1 MSPYETI
8 KAKYE
13 ASEHD
18 LSWEFWMENH
28 LRWGYVF
35 SAPDFFIMGRP
46 VQSCGFGNMD
56 FKPREQCDCW
66 YIFAFAG
73 DMAKCWSILPYE
85 LPWIAFERI
94 RGGKRE
100 LAFYRTEDLRRHTPR
115 TENDASILAEA

>member
-8 KAKYE
+8 RAKYE

-18 LSWEFWMENH
+18 LPWEAWEDLYKRTGF
-28 LRWGYVF
+28 VF
-35 SAPDFFIMGRP
+35 ATPDFFAMGSAGRKGETL
-46 VQSCGFGNMD
+46 VLFGD
-56 FKPREQCDCW
+56 GEKDTW